1 MGRVRS
7 LPTETVI
14 AITFV
19 VAAALVSLVVLFSS
33 GESRDELAAL
43 AGSSDTSALDEA
55 EPAPPPEDAPDAPD
69 TDEPAAPP
77 AGPNAPAPTI
87 SVPPPTVA
95 PGSPG
100 EPTNPAPSTT
110 AEPIDECAQLS
121 SLTRWSATSG
131 APLLVA
137 AAGTS
142 AEYVEVVTNES
153 DVPCTLYTNRCGST
167 AQLLTAEGEGTDAPR
182 RACTT
187 EFTEV
192 VLEPGEPRTE
202 RLTVSFPVPPGEYL
216 VRITRYDGTTVDLS
230 ARLDDRLAACAAEPL
245 SLRVNGQEQFRD
257 VETVN
262 TAGFALGLVVTGATD
277 CTVRVTESRLALTAG
292 AVGDGTTDDG
302 DELVLVDDTPRWSAD
317 LLQTGILTHLV
328 APPAEL
334 PAGEYDGVVTL
345 VLADGG
351 ELTAPVL
358 LEIG

>member
-19 VAAALVSLVVLFSS
+19 VAAALVSLVVLFRS

-43 AGSSDTSALDEA
+43 AGSSDTSAPDEA
-55 EPAPPPEDAPDAPD
+55 EPAPPADETPDRPR
-69 TDEPAAPP
+69 TDESAAPP
-77 AGPNAPAPTI
+77 ASPETPPPTT
-87 SVPPPTVA
+87 SVPPPAAA

-100 EPTNPAPSTT
+100 SPDRSAPPAPSTT
-110 AEPIDECAQLS
+110 GAPVAECTQLS
-121 SLTRWSATSG
+121 SLTRWSATAG

-153 DVPCTLYTNRCGST
+153 DVPCALYTNRCGST
-167 AQLLTAEGEGTDAPR
+167 AQLLTAEGGGTDAPR

-187 EFTEV
+187 EFTEA
-192 VLEPGEPRTE
+192 VLEPGEDRTE
-202 RLTVSFPVPPGEYL
+202 RLSISFPVPPGEYL
-216 VRITRYDGTTVDLS
+216 VRITRYDGTTVDLP

-245 SLRVNGQEQFRD
+245 SMRVNGQEQFRD

-262 TAGFALGLVVTGATD
+262 TSGFALGLVVTGATD
-277 CTVRVTESRLALTAG
+277 CTVRVVESRVTLTS
-292 AVGDGTTDDG
+292 G
-302 DELVLVDDTPRWSAD
+302 DEVVLVDDTPRWSAD

-334 PAGEYDGVVTL
+334 PAGEYGGVVTL

-351 ELTAPVL
+351 ELTAPFVL
-358 LEIG
+358 QIG